1 MLQHSLDVMHI
12 EKNICDNILG
22 TLMSINKKTKDTI
35 KTRKDL
41 ERMGIKHNLHLR
53 VDGERVVML
62 HACFTMTREERM
74 DFCKWLHGVKL
85 PDGYASNIS
94 RCVSHDDWKIGG
106 LKSYDVTYFCRR
118 YYWWE
123 FMGS

>member
-74 DFCKWLHGVKL
+74 DFCKWLQGMKL

-94 RCVSHDDWKIGG
+94 RCVSPDD
-106 LKSYDVTYFCRR
+106 
-118 YYWWE
+118 
-123 FMGS
+123 